1 MATITVKI
9 QDKNASALGE
19 FIAEEGKSIAQMAD
33 MHNIDIPLSC
43 GAGACFVCAV
53 KVLAGKEF
61 LQQDLISPALVDLEE
76 DQFLT
81 CIGGVKAEMFQK
93 EGNFE
98 VVLQKI
104 L

>member
-1 MATITVKI
+1 M
-9 QDKNASALGE
+9 GE
-19 FIAEEGKSIAQMAD
+19 FIAEEGKTIAQMAEL
-33 MHNIDIPLSC
+33 HNIDIPISC

-53 KVLAGKEF
+53 KIISGKEF
-61 LQQDLISPALVDLEE
+61 LHQDLVSSPLVDLEE

-81 CIGGVKAEMFQK
+81 CIGGIQSQFFHDNAYH
-93 EGNFE
+93 E